1 MATPLTDALLATFH
15 HLAAFTLVSILLAEW
30 CMTALPDPTERDL
43 ARLRRL
49 DLLYGVMAAVALL
62 CGVARL
68 VWGSQAWSHYAASP
82 AFWAKMACFAAIG
95 ALSVK
100 PTLLLLGTRE
110 AAADGHAG
118 TLRRIRRWI
127 SAELCAL
134 PALLLFASLMARG
147 F

>member
-15 HLAAFTLVSILLAEW
+15 HLAAFTLVSILVAEW
-30 CMTALPDPTERDL
+30 FMTAQPAPTERDM

-49 DLLYGVMAAVALL
+49 DLLYGVMAGLMLA

-68 VWGSQAWSHYAASP
+68 VWGSQAWAYYAASP

-95 ALSVK
+95 TLSIK
-100 PTLLLLGTRE
+100 PTLLLLGTRN

-118 TLRRIRRWI
+118 TLRRVRRWI